1 MLKVTR
7 KSFTMGIH
15 SSTKNKRE
23 EKKKFGLL
31 MKSSVPKDEYMG
43 CIYSLMVDVKI
54 TMVSDVG
61 FYSFSQKQAQK
72 RVLKTFSWLVNFSS
86 YPVDI

>member
-7 KSFTMGIH
+7 KSLTMGIH

-43 CIYSLMVDVKI
+43 MYL
-54 TMVSDVG
+54 
-61 FYSFSQKQAQK
+61 
-72 RVLKTFSWLVNFSS
+72 
-86 YPVDI
+86 